1 MVIGESERYML
12 TINGVQKAYTPGVPV
27 LQNVSLTVD
36 RGEIVCLLGPSGC
49 GKSTLLRIVAG
60 LEPLTAGELL
70 LDGQDLTTMPVH
82 RRNFGLMFQSFALF
96 PHRTVAENIAFGLQM
111 AGQTK
116 ATIQQRVA
124 EVLALVDLNGYGE
137 RSIFDLSGGEQQRV
151 ALARSLAPNPRLL
164 MLDEPLGSLDRT
176 LRDELVTELRK
187 ILTQVNATALYV
199 THDQQEAFA
208 IADRLVV
215 MRAGHIEQIGT
226 PYQVYH
232 QPANAFVAR
241 FLGLSNVAPVTML
254 PGSPAKLQTP
264 WSEWPSPDGLQAD
277 AASSMHQL
285 LIRPDGVQ
293 AIALTLPSQEQQRA
307 GHSWWLTG
315 QLALLSFRGAT
326 YRLELAISST
336 TNEAFYF
343 GFDVPTALVAPHLSA
358 LTIGASVCL
367 RIDPQALTLV
377 G

>member
-1 MVIGESERYML
+1 ML
-12 TINGVQKAYTPGVPV
+12 TINGVQKAYTPGVPI
-27 LQNVSLTVD
+27 LQDLSLTID
-36 RGEIVCLLGPSGC
+36 QGEIVCLLGPSGC
-49 GKSTLLRIVAG
+49 GKSTLLRIIAG
-60 LEPLTAGELL
+60 LESLTAGELL
-70 LDGQDLTTMPVH
+70 IEGKDLTAMPVH
-82 RRNFGLMFQSFALF
+82 QRNFGLMFQSFALF

-111 AGQTK
+111 AGQPK
-116 ATIQQRVA
+116 AVIQQRVA
-124 EVLALVDLNGYGE
+124 EVLALVDLNNYGE

-187 ILTQVNATALYV
+187 ILTEVNATALYV

-215 MRAGHIEQIGT
+215 MRAGRIEQIGT

-241 FLGLSNVAPVTML
+241 FLGLSNIAPVTVQ
-254 PGSPAKLQTP
+254 PAPPAQLHAP
-264 WSEWPSPDGLQAD
+264 WAEWPLPEQLQAP
-277 AASSMHQL
+277 AIPTTRQL
-285 LIRPDGVQ
+285 LIRPDAVQ
-293 AIALTLPSQEQQRA
+293 AIDLTPPNHHQQQA
-307 GHSWWLTG
+307 NQPWWLSG

-326 YRLELAISST
+326 YRLDLTVAST
-336 TNEAFYF
+336 TNEELYF
-343 GFDVPTALVAPHLSA
+343 GFDVPTALVTPHLSTLA
-358 LTIGASVCL
+358 IGTPVCL
-367 RIDPQALTLV
+367 RIDPQALTFV